1 MCDIYKFVLLC
12 ADDPTPLT
20 HELMQKL
27 LCFSCGR
34 HEVDNRVYEQA
45 YMTTLLDDMTTLLDD
60 IPVTVV
66 DLDEHYPGTGAFY
79 VSTDKSLRNFDE
91 SVRTV
96 AELCAKLKEI
106 MLAYSKNRQGIL

>member
-1 MCDIYKFVLLC
+1 MCSIYDFLKI
-12 ADDPTPLT
+12 ASDKDAPLT
-20 HELMQKL
+20 HELMQDL
-27 LCFSCGR
+27 PFFEQVPRSVNGVL
-34 HEVDNRVYEQA
+34 YEHA
-45 YMTTLLDDMTTLLDD
+45 YATTLLDD

>member
-1 MCDIYKFVLLC
+1 MCSIYDFLKI
-12 ADDPTPLT
+12 ASDKDAPLT
-20 HELMQKL
+20 HELMKAL
-27 LCFSCGR
+27 PDF
-34 HEVDNRVYEQA
+34 EQA
-45 YMTTLLDDMTTLLDD
+45 SRSVNGVLYKQAYATTLLDD
-60 IPVTVV
+60 ILVTVV

>member
-1 MCDIYKFVLLC
+1 MYSIYKFILLC
-12 ADDPTPLT
+12 EDDPTPLT
-20 HELMQKL
+20 HELMQAL
-27 LCFSCGR
+27 PCFSRGR
-34 HEVDNRVYEQA
+34 HEVGNRVYEQA
-45 YMTTLLDDMTTLLDD
+45 YMTTLLDD

-66 DLDEHYPGTGAFY
+66 DLDEHYPCTGTFY
-79 VSTDKSLRNFDE
+79 VSTDKSLQNFDE

>member
-1 MCDIYKFVLLC
+1 M
-12 ADDPTPLT
+12 T
-20 HELMQKL
+20 HELMRDLPGFEQVPRSINGVL
-27 LCFSCGR
+27 
-34 HEVDNRVYEQA
+34 YEQA
-45 YMTTLLDDMTTLLDD
+45 YATTLLDN

-79 VSTDKSLRNFDE
+79 VSTDKSLQNFDG

-106 MLAYSKNRQGIL
+106 MLAYSEDLQKIQRLHP

>member
-1 MCDIYKFVLLC
+1 MYSIYKFILLC
-12 ADDPTPLT
+12 EDDPTPLT
-20 HELMQKL
+20 HELLQKL
-27 LCFSCGR
+27 PCFSCGR

-45 YMTTLLDDMTTLLDD
+45 YATTLLDD

>member
-1 MCDIYKFVLLC
+1 MCSIYDFLKI
-12 ADDPTPLT
+12 ASDKDASLT
-20 HELMQKL
+20 HELMQALPDFKQVSRSVNGVL
-27 LCFSCGR
+27 
-34 HEVDNRVYEQA
+34 YKQA
-45 YMTTLLDDMTTLLDD
+45 YATMLLDD